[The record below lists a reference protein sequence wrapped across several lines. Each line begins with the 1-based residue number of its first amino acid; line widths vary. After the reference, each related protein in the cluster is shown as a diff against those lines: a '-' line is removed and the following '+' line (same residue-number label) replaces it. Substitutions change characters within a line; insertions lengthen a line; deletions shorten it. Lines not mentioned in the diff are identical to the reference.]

1 MKRLRLNVGCIVC
14 FDRKTEFL
22 RSDWKCKAFHEWQLL
37 GSLHQVLSVYEKGI
51 TSVAGAVWFSC
62 SHKRNLETNCLKL
75 LMTKIKSRSLIFLAT
90 LSIPR
95 LSQRGVT
102 PTEAWTFRAKQKW
115 TLQTYVF
122 LKKCCT
128 RKWTKKSNPL
138 QAAAVWHAWGKH
150 CLSTGWQF

>member
-14 FDRKTEFL
+14 FVRKTEFL

-90 LSIPR
+90 LSIPC

-115 TLQTYVF
+115 TLQTYEEM
-122 LKKCCT
+122 LHTEMNQKKQSITGCSCLACLGKT
-128 RKWTKKSNPL
+128 LPIYRM
-138 QAAAVWHAWGKH
+138 AV
-150 CLSTGWQF
+150 LD